1 MKKKNPFKYI
11 YNGNLQSTL
20 VPESVGWQTPRYHPH
35 CSTWCIAFSKA
46 SLLASECYELR
57 PFLSWDL
64 PEWTSFVPQATN
76 CSPAVQ
82 LQSSTTWQL
91 IPECNTDVS
100 PSRDHCCYCSPPDW
114 EALPAFG
121 IVCQINLANIPQ
133 INWCRAA
140 GVRTDIDAEGNSH
153 PESQWQ
159 KENVAR
165 VSMTGEHSLRRKRWK
180 KVEGGETS
188 REKERENK
196 NDFMGKPWEAEQN
209 LPHQRGESWC
219 RQPDHPYTWRSKA
232 WQCYLVF
239 AC

>member
-1 MKKKNPFKYI
+1 MATCKA
-11 YNGNLQSTL
+11 L
-20 VPESVGWQTPRYHPH
+20 
-35 CSTWCIAFSKA
+35 WCL
-46 SLLASECYELR
+46 SLLADKHQGTTLTAPLGALLFPRHPYWHLSAMNSDL
-57 PFLSWDL
+57 FLSWDL

-76 CSPAVQ
+76 CRPAVQ

-121 IVCQINLANIPQ
+121 IVCQINLANILQ
-133 INWCRAA
+133 INWCRAP
-140 GVRTDIDAEGNSH
+140 GVRTDIDAEGNLH

-180 KVEGGETS
+180 KVEGGEAS
-188 REKERENK
+188 REKERENT

-219 RQPDHPYTWRSKA
+219 RQPDHRYTWRSKA